1 MLESLA
7 FAFGEKP
14 GDAISYAAVR
24 RCSGVATSYRLAS
37 TWAGKSITT
46 LRLSCSSS
54 PFQRCH
60 IVVATTHHIHDLS
73 RSAVLLL
80 LNDHCLTR
88 RLFCRTA
95 GIVKGRL

>member
-60 IVVATTHHIHDLS
+60 IVVASTHHVHYLS
-73 RSAVLLL
+73 HPRFY
-80 LNDHCLTR
+80 
-88 RLFCRTA
+88 FCSTITA
-95 GIVKGRL
+95 SPGDCFVGRP